1 MPFKSSEIRWFSTQK
16 NALWKLYET
25 LPNIGEGTREPDR
38 TDYYLKSGTIN
49 TGIKIREGNHELKV
63 KRGDDEMLDYGVME
77 HWIKWS
83 TTEEVN
89 ILNTVDDEL
98 LGDWI
103 AVKKKRFKKSYEII
117 NRKKLE
123 RVDGIFPAEGCGAE
137 FTEIQL
143 RRLEYPVY
151 TFGMEA
157 FSSSSRE
164 RENLLKTIEILEI
177 DFSPFK
183 EFDSFGYPQLLMN
196 LGKKSA

>member
-1 MPFKSSEIRWFSTQK
+1 M
-16 NALWKLYET
+16 
-25 LPNIGEGTREPDR
+25 LPNEGEGAREPDR
-38 TDYYLKSGTIN
+38 TDYYLKSGTVN